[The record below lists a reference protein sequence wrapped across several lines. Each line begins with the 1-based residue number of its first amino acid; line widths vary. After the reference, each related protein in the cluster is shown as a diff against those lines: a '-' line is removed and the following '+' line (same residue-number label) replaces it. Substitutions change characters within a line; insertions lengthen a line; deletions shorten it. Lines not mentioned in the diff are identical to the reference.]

1 MITLKQ
7 KILKQRN
14 LFSYVLICLAIML
27 LASSF
32 LDLPPLIGNWEN
44 KAWSIINLELS
55 DNYYPP
61 GAAIALIPF
70 LWAGPEF
77 WPAIYFYYSLSA
89 GVYFKLCQFVTSNKL
104 RLIALIALPANSYL
118 TWLCLTS
125 ADQVIELLT
134 LLLFGYNAT
143 KSRFKLALFFGFLL
157 CFTRPAY
164 WIGYLII
171 IYLMGKQRSREDR
184 RTKQIFQRSA
194 AVWVLLGVLSF
205 NQIVF
210 GSSNLSTSS
219 SDTIFFSHQKY
230 HYLSLPKFDMDVFL
244 KNGQSTNPGSVVKNT
259 NKLEFIKDSKTRGAL
274 VSILDNPQRFVFAE
288 IQKLDSY
295 FFPIQK
301 VPNLPGQYELSPDEK
316 SIIIGDE
323 RLTWSLTIGHL
334 VFAIYRAFWMLL
346 LACTLTWFALLLF
359 SRTRF
364 SGPEKYLLIPFM
376 AGVIP
381 GLLYYVETRFKICAE
396 LLAVPLHLIALQN
409 LKQLGKSSGFA
420 QLMVDIRRKTN
431 E

>member
-7 KILKQRN
+7 NILKQLN
-14 LFSYVLICLAIML
+14 LFCYVLICLAIML

-104 RLIALIALPANSYL
+104 RLIALVALPANSYL

-134 LLLFGYNAT
+134 LLLFGYNAA
-143 KSRFKLALFFGFLL
+143 KSRFKSALFFGFLL

-164 WIGYLII
+164 WVGYLII

-244 KNGQSTNPGSVVKNT
+244 KNGQSTNPSSVVNNT
-259 NKLEFIKDSKTRGAL
+259 NKLEFIEDPKTRGAL

-301 VPNLPGQYELSPDEK
+301 VPNLPGQYELSSDEK

-346 LACTLTWFALLLF
+346 FACTLTWFALLLF

-364 SGPEKYLLIPFM
+364 SGPEKYLLIPFV

-420 QLMVDIRRKTN
+420 QLMVDMRRKTN

>member
-1 MITLKQ
+1 MTTLKQ
-7 KILKQRN
+7 QILKQRN
-14 LFSYVLICLAIML
+14 LLSYVSICLML
-27 LASSF
+27 MFLASSF

-44 KAWSIINLELS
+44 KAWSIINFELR

-77 WPAIYFYYSLSA
+77 WPALYSYYALSA
-89 GVYFKLCQFVTSNKL
+89 CVYFKLCQFVTSTKL
-104 RLIALIALPANSYL
+104 RLIALIALPANFYL

-134 LLLFGYNAT
+134 LLLFGYSAT

-171 IYLMGKQRSREDR
+171 MYLMGKQRSEEDR
-184 RTKQIFQRSA
+184 KAKQIAQKSA

-210 GSSNLSTSS
+210 GSLNLATSS

-244 KNGQSTNPGSVVKNT
+244 KNGTSTHPESVVNNT
-259 NKLEFIKDSKTRGAL
+259 NKFEFIEDPKTRGAL
-274 VSILDNPQRFVFAE
+274 VSILDNPQRFVFSE

-301 VPNLPGQYELSPDEK
+301 VPNLPGAYELSSDEE

-323 RLTWSLTIGHL
+323 RLTWPLTIGHL
-334 VFAIYRAFWMLL
+334 FFAVYRAFWMLL
-346 LACTLTWFALLLF
+346 FACTLTWFALLLF
-359 SRTRF
+359 SRTRL
-364 SGPEKYLLIPFM
+364 SGPEKYLLIPF
-376 AGVIP
+376 ATGVIP

-396 LLAVPLHLIALQN
+396 VLAVPLHLIALQN

-420 QLMVDIRRKTN
+420 QLMEDLRRKTN

>member
-14 LFSYVLICLAIML
+14 LFSYVLICFAIML

-134 LLLFGYNAT
+134 LLLFGYNAA
-143 KSRFKLALFFGFLL
+143 KSRFKLTLFFGFLL

-184 RTKQIFQRSA
+184 RTKQIVQKSA

-259 NKLEFIKDSKTRGAL
+259 NKLEFIEDPKTRGAL

-301 VPNLPGQYELSPDEK
+301 VPNLPGQYELSSDEK

-346 LACTLTWFALLLF
+346 LACTLTWLALLLF

-409 LKQLGKSSGFA
+409 LKQLGKSARFA
-420 QLMVDIRRKTN
+420 QLVVDIRRKTN

>member
-1 MITLKQ
+1 MRTLKQ
-7 KILKQRN
+7 RILEHRN
-14 LFSYVLICLAIML
+14 LLVYVLICFVLML

-44 KAWSIINLELS
+44 KAWSIINFELS

-104 RLIALIALPANSYL
+104 RLIALIALPANTYL

-134 LLLFGYNAT
+134 LLLFGYSAA

-171 IYLMGKQRSREDR
+171 IYLMGKQRSKEERK
-184 RTKQIFQRSA
+184 TKQIIQKSA
-194 AVWVLLGVLSF
+194 ALWVLLGVLSF

-244 KNGQSTNPGSVVKNT
+244 KNGPSTKPESVVSNT
-259 NKLEFIKDSKTRGAL
+259 NKLESIQDPKTRGAL
-274 VSILDNPQRFVFAE
+274 VSILDNPQRFVFSE

-301 VPNLPGQYELSPDEK
+301 VPNLPGQYELSFDEK
-316 SIIIGDE
+316 SIVIGDE

-334 VFAIYRAFWMLL
+334 IFAIYRAFWMFLF
-346 LACTLTWFALLLF
+346 ACTLTWFTLLLF
-359 SRTRF
+359 SRTRL

-376 AGVIP
+376 AGIIP

-409 LKQLGKSSGFA
+409 LRQLAKSSGFVKFMA
-420 QLMVDIRRKTN
+420 DLRRKIGQ
-431 E
+431 